1 MFKSNLLRS
10 LNLYSDAFPK
20 LLRILKDLIRV
31 KYDLIPSDEMMET
44 VKTEFELQMFASE
57 ERND

>member
-1 MFKSNLLRS
+1 MFKSHLLRS

-20 LLRILKDLIRV
+20 LLRILKDLKRV
-31 KYDLIPSDEMMET
+31 NYDLILSDEMMET
-44 VKTEFELQMFASE
+44 VKSEFELQMFASE